1 MAKQLNVNLAFTADT
16 NKAKSS
22 VMELQN
28 ALNKIA
34 NTSINND
41 LGLKEASEAA
51 KALSYH
57 LNQAY
62 NATTGNIDLNK
73 LNHSLEKSS
82 TNVTDLSNKL
92 LQAGAVGQQAFIGLA
107 KSISNADYPMFKLN
121 AKLSEMLTTLK
132 NTARWQLSSSV
143 LHGFMGAVQEAY
155 GYVQD
160 LNESL
165 VNIQVVTGKNA
176 DEMARF
182 AEQANRAAKNLGTRT
197 TDYTNASLI
206 YYQQGLDEEEVLKR
220 ADITVKMANV
230 AGVSAEV
237 ASDQLTAVWNNFAKT
252 GDNLE
257 YYADVMTALGAAT
270 ASSTDEIAGGLEKFA
285 AIADTIGLSY
295 EYAASALATI
305 TSNTRQSEEVVGTAL
320 KTIFARI
327 QGLNLGETL
336 DDGTTLNKYSEAL
349 DKVGI
354 SIFEQNGEIK
364 KMDAIL
370 DEMGS
375 KWQTIAKDE
384 QIALAQT
391 VAGVRQY
398 NQLISLMD
406 NWDVGDSDSML
417 ANLETAYNATGAL
430 QQQADIWGKSWEAAS
445 NRVVT
450 AAQGIYDSL
459 LDDKLFINFNNVFA
473 DMLSGVEQVIDGVGG
488 LKGVLI
494 GVSSFFISLMSHK
507 IQPALTEFILN
518 IKSMFQS
525 AQNQAAVLVGEIQTK
540 TSQELSNGDY
550 TTAEQQELK
559 NASLLTEAR
568 TRLTVVSKE
577 LTDQEK
583 QLYEMDIGMM
593 ELSTQKAQNIASEI
607 TALEK
612 ERDTIYQSV
621 DATKEKIAVND
632 AYEQEL
638 NSLIV
643 TQRMWRELLDA
654 AYEDG
659 GTSKDQMESAEEYEK
674 ANQAIDEYIN
684 SKQILNEIIQQ
695 TTQAIMDEYTEQEY
709 ANDSFEQG
717 KGVLQA
723 FTQNLNAMSTELGK
737 TNRKF
742 TPDEVDKYKRELNL
756 LSKTFEQMRGI
767 SASTKKELA
776 QLFSQAKVSKGSKEL
791 QNNISQIITKIQS
804 LKFTSEDLKQMGI
817 SLSPTQFQDFLT
829 NLDQGT
835 KKEKELITVQEEL
848 QRRLDTFNPI
858 HMVSGLERIVSL
870 ASSLGSIAM
879 AGQSI
884 SAMINSWNNT
894 DLSFG
899 EKLTTTLTSISMIIP
914 GIISSFKGLRTVIS
928 GTSIETALYNLALKQ
943 QGLTQKEINGETV
956 IALAL
961 GKQKKADKIAEA
973 TITGVLVTALKAEN
987 IELTKEEAAT
997 LKSIIASQLREGASL
1012 KEAIA
1017 TALVTLRSK
1026 DAKKAIN
1033 AETAAKVAD
1042 KAATDALN
1050 TSIKSLL
1057 GPIGLAI
1064 TALTALVAILSAVA
1078 KAQEE
1083 AAKKA
1088 KENRLAEAEASQK
1101 AAEEAKKL
1109 NDANK
1114 ELYKTYNDLRMRND
1128 ESTTAKEQLRAATDE
1143 LCKALG
1149 VEWDALDRLQDKY
1162 ENVNK
1167 AILEKRKEQIQN
1179 TIDAYDEAIRDSED
1193 IVEDKVDDALDEYN
1207 FGHTTGKGADGKTS
1221 YDRVYANIDYGTSYG
1236 GWGDPADE
1244 EVLEAF
1250 TSYLEKNYSDKLY
1263 SSGRN
1268 NMGDPMGRLQFN
1280 EGISEQE
1287 ALDIILEGFKYVRD
1301 NSKDLGISET
1311 DQRDSEAYQWL
1322 RTLYNDSDVS
1332 ELLSKIAADEAARE
1346 EALAQ
1351 MAEINAEL
1359 AQAQVESSL
1368 SIQEITDIDQYKA
1381 YREQY
1386 VTELKTLLQESGA
1399 DMNKYTDSVLEDM
1412 ADAYLTGYS
1421 NIATIIEENDIM
1433 GAIKERTSLDSTT
1446 LDKVAADYKDFFT
1459 ISKHV
1464 EFDKIQSE
1472 EELRNILDILQA
1484 QANATKIQTQ
1494 IDVVHTAKG
1503 NLKEN
1508 MTLTDYNDFKIE
1520 SGINWGEFDE
1530 TLNKEIISYGE
1541 FLQLAY
1547 SQQIEYLDNL
1557 EQSYIAK
1564 QTSGIQ
1570 KTITDSQNLLTSYKN
1585 ELNALLEDQSA
1596 NGATVEGLT
1605 RIEELKSLINA
1616 LEQYIPTLNETSAAI
1631 NNSLASSVSESFSGA
1646 INSLD
1651 DLYAKTQQLKDSGI
1665 EVSLEEYG
1673 SALVELA
1680 GNYDNCIDE
1689 IDDYNKALL
1698 TEDKDQIQAASSAL
1712 ELAIEIGELSKK
1724 FNLNAKEIEAYSKR
1738 LKNSLNI
1745 SEQAAN
1751 KLAIANSRVDRG
1763 LLDLNKNF
1771 DTYTKALKENAEGT
1785 ATWSSTMDS
1794 VKANLADI
1802 FNIDDG
1808 SMLSDSFVQ
1817 SIINSEE
1824 LKLALDGDIASIEH
1838 LQALAADDIIIN
1850 IVANQSETPEDIRA
1864 AWEQLKID
1872 FASTDIDAPSID
1884 QTNLINS
1891 FNDLI
1896 AKGQMT
1902 KEQIEAALSGLHVS
1916 ANVKTNYVA
1925 QRVTVP
1931 TTITDQSRYI
1941 TGYDEI
1947 DTNMD
1952 GELESVARWR
1962 TVTATHTGEP
1972 VTVDGWVPQYT
1983 IEGTEGDGEI
1993 RTAFTSAPSISVSTS
2008 SITSGMPKESGGKS
2022 SKPAKPRNSEKRYDY
2037 SDAVIDDI
2045 KEKIED
2051 KEREIEKAAGEAK
2064 ITAMKE
2070 LAELNKELQQAYM
2083 NQKAE
2088 AINLYLDTD
2097 KTAVETAFEKL
2108 KVGLGLDNAL
2118 KLLFDESGN
2127 NIVNYNEIAK
2137 AADAVYNSM
2146 INDTSEAGR
2155 ELLDQY
2161 GELIDAWEDAVDQHK
2176 DTVEYL
2182 EDLDDKIK
2190 ELDIK
2195 LYDEPDDIET
2205 LSSVEYAYAD
2215 IDEQLRRLER
2225 TTSRA
2230 QKEVSQLYGA
2240 NQIAAIDKVNDS
2252 LRKENELLQQKIERA
2267 KQQLEVDKKM
2277 LQTELLMAQTEMMI
2291 NANAAA
2297 QQLQFEF
2304 DTAGSI
2310 TNLEAV
2316 MDSLIQKYNELVQ
2329 TYMESKQQMLA
2340 TNNGI
2345 EEWEKE
2351 KLSQLTDQIS
2361 QFKTYINNVTT
2372 AVQAYNNTL
2381 QMIETSQDAIMDN
2394 EDEIKANNYDKLVA
2408 GLNANLDVTESSLK
2422 MIDYYLNKMSDDFY
2436 SMAEAAQLMM
2446 DKIPLIEGSLGSY
2459 ESFYNNLEAAFAAGE
2474 ITQADYVAGLKDSY
2488 QGILSNLEAL
2498 NELDKEMM
2506 HYYEDTL
2513 AAGAEELAHY
2523 TDQMEHLT
2531 SVLDHY
2537 HNLIVLING
2546 EYDYDSIGT
2555 VLEGKATTLKN
2566 EMDVAQANY
2575 QMLLEQKAMIQ
2586 SHYDNAVDENARELH
2601 ANELKAITAMVDE
2614 AHEVLLSKTEEWAK
2628 VQKAIMENVMAEAA
2642 REMEMAFTNGMGFDA
2657 LNDSLG
2663 RLSATADIYL
2673 TKTNQIYET
2682 QTLIN
2687 TAQKAIDKTTNN
2699 AAKIRLKN
2707 YQEEIELLQDKNKL
2721 TKVEL
2726 DIAKAKYDVLLAEI
2740 ALEEAQNAKATVR
2753 LQRDNEGNYGYV
2765 YTADQ
2770 QQVAEA
2776 EQTLLD
2782 TQNELYNIRLEAANE
2797 YGQKIMELNQQ
2808 LADDLMA
2815 LEQARVDG
2823 QFATEA
2829 EYQAAKEKIIAEYT
2843 ELYKGY
2849 SASYTAA
2856 TSEDA
2861 RIEEEAWV
2869 TAYEG
2874 IINSADNWKNHIR
2887 IYTRECENAYSEY
2900 RSVVQSESSVI
2911 NNLLDDVQGSVKDV
2925 TNESNNLKN
2934 KVIHEV
2940 IPAIRNQYTQV
2951 AQVTAAYAAQRTG
2964 ILNLIS
2970 AYEQLAQSI
2979 LRAIQAQA
2987 NLNALEST
2995 PAGPTTPKA
3004 PTSTNKIPTNTNQ
3017 TPTNNTSETAK
3028 NQKATA
3034 IALKAQEIVTKVHT
3048 GVIPMHPSGLGWQ
3061 PSAREMGY
3069 DEDSIK
3075 VALQAFNDSKPG
3087 AGWDYYYDKALELA
3101 AARYNTGGY
3110 TGAWGPYGRMAI
3122 LDEKELVLNQRDT
3135 ENFLMATEIL
3145 RGIVDTIDFNSL
3157 HSQFSQLSSTG
3168 LLSMNPNTFEQ
3179 NVSIEAHFPN
3189 VNDRNEIE
3197 EAFNNLINTAS
3208 QYANRKF

>member
-370 DEMGS
+370 DEMGA

-445 NRVVT
+445 NRVAT

-494 GVSSFFISLMSHK
+494 GVSSFFLSLMSHK
-507 IQPALTEFILN
+507 IQPVLTEFILN

-525 AQNQAAVLVGEIQTK
+525 AQNQAAALVGEIQSK

-621 DATKEKIAVND
+621 DATKERIAVND

-723 FTQNLNAMSTELGK
+723 FTQNLNAMSAELGK

-767 SASTKKELA
+767 SASAKKELA

-899 EKLTTTLTSISMIIP
+899 EKLATTLTSISMIIP

-928 GTSIETALYNLALKQ
+928 GTSIETTLYNLALKQ

-987 IELTKEEAAT
+987 IEITKEEAAK
-997 LKSIIASQLREGASL
+997 LKGLIASKLREGASL

-1017 TALVTLRSK
+1017 TALVTLRSG

-1050 TSIKSLL
+1050 ISIKSLL

-1064 TALTALVAILSAVA
+1064 AAITAIISGFKLWSDHMKEAAENARELA
-1078 KAQEE
+1078 KANAEMAMEMAAQTKEE
-1083 AAKKA
+1083 H
-1088 KENRLAEAEASQK
+1088 ENYKSLY
-1101 AAEEAKKL
+1101 EEYIK
-1109 NDANK
+1109 NK
-1114 ELYKTYNDLRMRND
+1114 ISLDNSETSKQALR
-1128 ESTTAKEQLRAATDE
+1128 QATDD
-1143 LCKALG
+1143 LCEALG
-1149 VEWDALDRLQDKY
+1149 AEWDALDRLQGKY
-1162 ENVNK
+1162 EDVNK
-1167 AILEKRKEQIQN
+1167 EIAKKAVAQAEEDIKTTQDTITAVGRNMLIKNTGDTYEWEGAQGTNKSWEIGYQDDSIFANRNEEKFVVENITKAMLGAGFKEYDDYMGLP
-1179 TIDAYDEAIRDSED
+1179 TGDFRIDQYGMRLMSQDAENDYEIDIDTYLKAYETIRDEVNRMAADKSLTQEQLSKSELYMGLQQWVKNNEEDYNRIIELREDLVNYGDTFAQAKAALTNLD
-1193 IVEDKVDDALDEYN
+1193 IVEVSNWEEYSTYRDEYIQSIRSV
-1207 FGHTTGKGADGKTS
+1207 F
-1221 YDRVYANIDYGTSYG
+1221 
-1236 GWGDPADE
+1236 
-1244 EVLEAF
+1244 
-1250 TSYLEKNYSDKLY
+1250 EKNELIPQDIQGNATKIQAYFEDLADTYLGGYNHIADIVTEHNIMTSIKEKSNIPD
-1263 SSGRN
+1263 
-1268 NMGDPMGRLQFN
+1268 DV
-1280 EGISEQE
+1280 
-1287 ALDIILEGFKYVRD
+1287 LDIIA
-1301 NSKDLGISET
+1301 SEYE
-1311 DQRDSEAYQWL
+1311 DFL
-1322 RTLYNDSDVS
+1322 TLSA
-1332 ELLSKIAADEAARE
+1332 KIDF
-1346 EALAQ
+1346 
-1351 MAEINAEL
+1351 
-1359 AQAQVESSL
+1359 
-1368 SIQEITDIDQYKA
+1368 
-1381 YREQY
+1381 
-1386 VTELKTLLQESGA
+1386 
-1399 DMNKYTDSVLEDM
+1399 
-1412 ADAYLTGYS
+1412 
-1421 NIATIIEENDIM
+1421 
-1433 GAIKERTSLDSTT
+1433 
-1446 LDKVAADYKDFFT
+1446 DKVA
-1459 ISKHV
+1459 
-1464 EFDKIQSE
+1464 SE
-1472 EELRNILDILQA
+1472 QELRNILDILQA
-1484 QANATKIQTQ
+1484 QTNATKIQTQ
-1494 IDVVHTAKG
+1494 IDVVHAAKG

-1508 MTLTDYNDFKIE
+1508 MTLTDYNDFKTE

-1547 SQQIEYLDNL
+1547 SQQIEYLDDL

-1631 NNSLASSVSESFSGA
+1631 NNSLASSVSESFSEA

-1651 DLYAKTQQLKDSGI
+1651 DLHAKTQQLKDSGI

-2008 SITSGMPKESGGKS
+2008 STTSGMPKESGGKS

-2911 NNLLDDVQGSVKDV
+2911 NNLLGDVQGSVKDV

-3004 PTSTNKIPTNTNQ
+3004 PTSTNRIPTNTNQ

-3048 GVIPMHPSGLGWQ
+3048 GVIPMHSSGLGWQ

-3168 LLSMNPNTFEQ
+3168 LLSMNPNAFEQ